1 VRSQWDRDGAQGGW
15 PWSRSSNGWG
25 SDQGSSDSRVIRR
38 HRRPQPIASLE
49 EHPNRLEILE
59 VLAQLAMLRDDDLE
73 RLAKSFRNT
82 PSRRD
87 ARDIALS
94 PDSPLIIEVLSVF
107 GAISTIFA
115 DDLVGEEDFV
125 TVDPAVTA
133 HALKAVRDAVAAAYA
148 RPILSRAQ
156 HRALMAPWRAVC
168 EPTTQTEPDLG
179 PADAEIRSILSGLP
193 RLAYRCHDPRGQ
205 EAFTD
210 IVDAAHMLDE
220 DEHSAAVETAL
231 QAAVLMGRR
240 RLWTLVRCNVAERLA
255 RRCPLGHARRWDEG
269 PDDERR
275 VLDLCGDAAGALL
288 VSPALDPLTE
298 LVLVTPALPLLPV
311 PARASGPVQHHGNS

>member
-1 VRSQWDRDGAQGGW
+1 MTT
-15 PWSRSSNGWG
+15 
-25 SDQGSSDSRVIRR
+25 
-38 HRRPQPIASLE
+38 LE

-59 VLAQLAMLRDDDLE
+59 VLAQLAMLADNDLE
-73 RLAKSFRNT
+73 RLADVFRNT
-82 PSRRD
+82 PSRRE
-87 ARDIALS
+87 ARDLALS
-94 PDSPLIIEVLSVF
+94 PDSPLVVEVLSVF

-115 DDLVGEEDFV
+115 DDLAGEEDFIS
-125 TVDPAVTA
+125 VDPAITA

-168 EPTTQTEPDLG
+168 APTTQTEPDLG

-193 RLAYRCHDPRGQ
+193 RLAYRCHDARGQ
-205 EAFTD
+205 EAFAD
-210 IVDAAHMLDE
+210 IVEAARTLDQ
-220 DEHSAAVETAL
+220 DEHAAAVKTAL
-231 QAAVLMGRR
+231 QASVLLGRR

-255 RRCPLGHARRWDEG
+255 RRCPLGHLRGWDEN
-269 PDDERR
+269 PFDERR
-275 VLDLCGDAAGALL
+275 VLEMCGDAAGALL

-311 PARASGPVQHHGNS
+311 PARATGPCQHHGNGRANDTRG